1 MHLSIQDLP
10 PRRARH
16 YAAGPTVIGSNDIL
30 TAAQMAAGACA
41 PSYVR
46 DRLPSCGPGAPP
58 GCNQYPVRS
67 QSSTT
72 AGNATSGTITY
83 SFQRPFQLK
92 KLSITGAA
100 ASGVTISSLK
110 IAGVEQ
116 FPDGP
121 SGGGIYSDTNQ
132 ESGGP
137 VGDGSWVMP
146 GQNIALTY
154 AQAAAATTYAIS
166 GPGA

>member
-1 MHLSIQDLP
+1 MLPTSVAQLP
-10 PRRARH
+10 PRRRGNNRA
-16 YAAGPTVIGSNDIL
+16 VIGSNDIL
-30 TAAQMAAGACA
+30 TAAQNAAGGCA
-41 PSYVR
+41 PQFVR
-46 DRLPSCGPGAPP
+46 DRMQQCGPTATP

-72 AGNATSGTITY
+72 AGNAVAGTITY

-92 KLSITGAA
+92 KLSITGSN
-100 ASGVTISSLK
+100 ASTVQISSLK
-110 IAGVEQ
+110 IAGIEQ

-137 VGDGSWVMP
+137 VGDGTWVTP
-146 GQNIALTY
+146 GQNIVLIYT
-154 AQAAAATTYAIS
+154 QTAAATTYAIS